1 MWWYSQG
8 GLVAADVA
16 AASYLSSQ
24 VLYKDV
30 EMARTKRYMAGD
42 QKQICAASFENYL
55 LYSVP
60 YLEPVNSATMVLDY
74 AAASEW
80 GQARNP
86 AWCGVWEGTR
96 PVEWTGGV
104 VDGQPRCFHFSL
116 DYTATNDGSYNHLW
130 ESFMPERTDSYLRIN
145 QDGSTT
151 EFYNRIYSQIETA
164 QLGDGMDLKQFVY
177 AEIECKE
184 IGGTVDVRAS
194 FRGSK
199 GSYQNVL
206 DRRILAITEPHQ
218 YKNTPFEEEIS
229 ELGFL
234 NTQYR
239 RLVTESAT
247 RNARYET
254 CESPLTADIDKAFSV
269 LIEWC
274 GELGVEVVRVFQDP
288 WSEKSVG
295 NPNTNET
302 LTCVVGESG
311 DSIKIDILPS
321 PQDSPL
327 GENKTFFAKV
337 FKTVTLPCVGFPS
350 ISATASASYLS
361 FISFA
366 HAEEQAGVLA
376 LQAANAAAVQY
387 KISNPC

>member
-1 MWWYSQG
+1 
-8 GLVAADVA
+8 
-16 AASYLSSQ
+16 
-24 VLYKDV
+24 
-30 EMARTKRYMAGD
+30 
-42 QKQICAASFENYL
+42 
-55 LYSVP
+55 
-60 YLEPVNSATMVLDY
+60 MVLDY

-199 GSYQNVL
+199 GSYQKVL

-218 YKNTPFEEEIS
+218 YKNTPFEEEIN

-295 NPNTNET
+295 NPNTSET

-337 FKTVTLPCVGFPS
+337 FKTVTLPCVGYPS

-361 FISFA
+361 FISYA